1 MLFKS
6 QTERTF
12 LNEMT
17 TRGTLGTIGELYD
30 SKHPYLPKGTM
41 AQAWSVAEIF
51 RIIYEK
57 I

>member
-6 QTERTF
+6 QTEKTF

-30 SKHPYLPKGTM
+30 SKPPYLPKGTM